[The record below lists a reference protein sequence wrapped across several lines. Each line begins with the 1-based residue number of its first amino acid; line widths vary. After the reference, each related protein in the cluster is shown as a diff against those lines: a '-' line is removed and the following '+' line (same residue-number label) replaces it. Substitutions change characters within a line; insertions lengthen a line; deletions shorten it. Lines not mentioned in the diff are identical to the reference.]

1 MCRAEQ
7 VLDSLADPISTVLKK
22 KTKENA
28 SPQDIERHN
37 ELQRSAMVTVRRVT
51 RLAPMPPACQSCPWW
66 CTGPLCRRHLCLFW
80 CGGSLTVRHKLSLS
94 LSLSL
99 THTR

>member
-37 ELQRSAMVTVRRVT
+37 ELQRSAKIGRAHV
-51 RLAPMPPACQSCPWW
+51 
-66 CTGPLCRRHLCLFW
+66 
-80 CGGSLTVRHKLSLS
+80 
-94 LSLSL
+94 
-99 THTR
+99 